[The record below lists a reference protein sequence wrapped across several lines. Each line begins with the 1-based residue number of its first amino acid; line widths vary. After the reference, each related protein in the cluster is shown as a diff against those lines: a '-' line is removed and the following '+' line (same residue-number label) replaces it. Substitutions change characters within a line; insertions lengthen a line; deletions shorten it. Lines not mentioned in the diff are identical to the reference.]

1 MPEVTLNV
9 SPLVKRI
16 FESKYGE
23 GVAHIKRQD
32 INYRYL
38 QGDPL
43 IANAH
48 RSRILQ
54 ELLTEHITLNVSSLL
69 AKRLRRD
76 RRRLRVGFYLHKI
89 YQEQLLYFVEAQV
102 MAGQPAQTAMKAWLQ
117 MNGVQED
124 DYGLDSAYTAWKRR
138 KSFLEKI
145 KKNSNTKKEESDQR
159 SVNDCS
165 TLVSPPYDPRDVL
178 IAVHRH
184 LETGYGDI
192 LRADVTT
199 DDGQTH
205 IYSGSSTRDIIY
217 ARSVYCY
224 ILSQY
229 CWMPYR
235 EISKMVKVQFTVIGK
250 YVNKIKFEVNAYPE
264 VKQDVARILAL
275 CPYLCRTTE
284 DPAVPVL

>member
-38 QGDPL
+38 QGNPL

-48 RSRILQ
+48 RHRVLQ

-69 AKRLRRD
+69 ARPLRKD
-76 RRRLRVGFYLHKI
+76 RRRLQVGFYLHKI

-102 MAGQPAQTAMKAWLQ
+102 LAGVPAQTAMKTWLQ
-117 MNGVQED
+117 INGVQED

-145 KKNSNTKKEESDQR
+145 KKNSNTKNTESEPLR
-159 SVNDCS
+159 VNECS
-165 TLVSPPYDPRDVL
+165 TPVSPPYDPRDVL
-178 IAVHRH
+178 LAVHQY
-184 LETGYGDI
+184 LGTGYGDI
-192 LRADVTT
+192 LRTDVTT
-199 DDGQTH
+199 DDGLTH
-205 IYSGSSTRDIIY
+205 IYSGSSTSDIIY
-217 ARSVYCY
+217 SRSIYCY

-229 CWMPYR
+229 CWMPLR
-235 EISKMVKVQFTVIGK
+235 EISKMVKVHFTVVGK
-250 YVNKIKFEVNAYPE
+250 YVDKIKFEVAAYAE
-264 VKQDVARILAL
+264 VKQDVNAILER